1 MADRLASLPTDEN
14 PPTHPELQ
22 MVDYLFGKDGSQKK
36 INGLIGEFKLSLIAG
51 ALFVILSL
59 PWVDTLFRNFISVAN
74 NDVILMIIKTVL
86 FVVIFYFISNFWI
99 VRKKDY

>member
-14 PPTHPELQ
+14 PPTNPEIQ

-36 INGLIGEFKLSLIAG
+36 INGLIGEFKLSLVAG
-51 ALFVILSL
+51 GLFVILSL
-59 PWVDTLFRNFISVAN
+59 PWVDTLFKNFISVAN
-74 NDVILMIIKTVL
+74 NEVILMIIKTVL
-86 FVVIFYFISNFWI
+86 FVIIFYLISNFWI

>member
-1 MADRLASLPTDEN
+1 
-14 PPTHPELQ
+14 

-74 NDVILMIIKTVL
+74 NEVILMIIKTVL

-99 VRKKDY
+99 VRKKDH

>member
-36 INGLIGEFKLSLIAG
+36 INGLIGELNY
-51 ALFVILSL
+51 
-59 PWVDTLFRNFISVAN
+59 P
-74 NDVILMIIKTVL
+74 
-86 FVVIFYFISNFWI
+86 
-99 VRKKDY
+99 